1 MDHIL
6 ILCLYFW
13 RKEKNIYSSDRAYLA
28 LLHSRLTPSM
38 AAVLKKAHK
47 ETLIFR
53 QFETRDSL
61 FAASHWGSQNHLCS
75 FAPQEGIQ
83 VFTASLSHGMEVR
96 GDARIS
102 AFLQHQGPGPLYP
115 HCSILWGW
123 GGFGAHRC
131 WRKNRIP
138 LVPDPSVFFWGVSFL
153 CLFNLLDTSGFL
165 FSVYSWVCQTVLVL
179 VGALWMEHPGLLCS
193 SMS

>member
-1 MDHIL
+1 MWRLIDSILPGEDLQHWNMQGDKLNPRCSNSLECGLMDHIL

-53 QFETRDSL
+53 QFETGDSL

-75 FAPQEGIQ
+75 VAPQEGIQ
-83 VFTASLSHGMEVR
+83 VFTASLSHGMEVH

-115 HCSILWGW
+115 HCSIL
-123 GGFGAHRC
+123 
-131 WRKNRIP
+131 
-138 LVPDPSVFFWGVSFL
+138 
-153 CLFNLLDTSGFL
+153 
-165 FSVYSWVCQTVLVL
+165 
-179 VGALWMEHPGLLCS
+179 
-193 SMS
+193 